1 MRLSS
6 FSNSIEEWVEAR
18 LFEEFLQT
26 QTVLTRQSLAV
37 EFDQKITIPE
47 YVGGLS
53 DLTGEI
59 GRIAVLYG
67 TSRDLNA
74 LTPVHR
80 FCDAIS
86 RGLNEITL
94 GTGKFFQKSNT
105 ARQNTSKIEGL
116 IYELT
121 MNMKSERGIHR
132 PLEALEGNNSR
143 EERGVERNDDEEI

>member
-1 MRLSS
+1 
-6 FSNSIEEWVEAR
+6 
-18 LFEEFLQT
+18 LFEEFLQS
-26 QTVLTRQSLAV
+26 QTVLTRHSLEL

-86 RGLNEITL
+86 RGLSEITL
-94 GTGKFFQKSNT
+94 STGKFYQKSTT

-132 PLEALEGNNSR
+132 PLNVLEGNTGNSK
-143 EERGVERNDDEEI
+143 EERGGGGGDERNEDEEI

>member
-1 MRLSS
+1 
-6 FSNSIEEWVEAR
+6 
-18 LFEEFLQT
+18 LFEEFLQS
-26 QTVLTRQSLAV
+26 QTVLTRQELEV

-67 TSRDLNA
+67 TSRDLKA

-86 RGLNEITL
+86 RELNEITL
-94 GTGKFFQKSNT
+94 STGKFYQKSNT

-132 PLEALEGNNSR
+132 PLNSIEGNSNHNSK
-143 EERGVERNDDEEI
+143 EERGGEEERNDDEI